1 MKKSYILLSV
11 LIVLIVLGLIFFNN
25 INYKVIDNPQ
35 TDSNLSI
42 KIQLFY
48 GKGCPHCAKLEIYLE
63 ELGKKYPLDIERYE
77 IYFNNTNRKIMQDML
92 EKQGRVIEG
101 VPTLFIKDKIIVGF
115 SDSLKPM
122 IEQEVEQCYQECKL
136 KNQNSTYI
144 SSESSPT
151 EDPELTRFKQKLTIP
166 AVIAAAF
173 LDSINPCE
181 FAILILLLSTVLLSN
196 NKRKALFAGLAF
208 SLSIFIS
215 YFLMGLGLYTAIASI
230 SATRI
235 FYVVVS
241 FLAIIL
247 GLFNLKDYLWYGK
260 FFIMEVPLKWRPRM
274 KLLIKGITSVWGA
287 FLIGFVISLFLLP
300 CTSGPYIVILGL
312 LSETATRSS
321 AILWLLLYNFI
332 FILPMLAITI
342 IISQGIV
349 SSEKIEM
356 WRQKNLKVF
365 HLIAGLILILLGIF
379 MFLSMKLG
387 WI

>member
-1 MKKSYILLSV
+1 
-11 LIVLIVLGLIFFNN
+11 
-25 INYKVIDNPQ
+25 
-35 TDSNLSI
+35 
-42 KIQLFY
+42 
-48 GKGCPHCAKLEIYLE
+48 
-63 ELGKKYPLDIERYE
+63 
-77 IYFNNTNRKIMQDML
+77 
-92 EKQGRVIEG
+92 
-101 VPTLFIKDKIIVGF
+101 
-115 SDSLKPM
+115 
-122 IEQEVEQCYQECKL
+122 
-136 KNQNSTYI
+136 
-144 SSESSPT
+144 
-151 EDPELTRFKQKLTIP
+151 
-166 AVIAAAF
+166 
-173 LDSINPCE
+173 
-181 FAILILLLSTVLLSN
+181 
-196 NKRKALFAGLAF
+196 
-208 SLSIFIS
+208 
-215 YFLMGLGLYTAIASI
+215 
-230 SATRI
+230 
-235 FYVVVS
+235 
-241 FLAIIL
+241 
-247 GLFNLKDYLWYGK
+247 
-260 FFIMEVPLKWRPRM
+260 MEVPLKWRPRM